1 MADTILKLDLKFTKK
16 SSNNEFIIQDDTSAD
31 SGGEVSILGY
41 DNLIFPFVTLGAG
54 VALGAAWAAMEAC
67 ASIALGDRGKLKK
80 RRRIPRL

>member
-54 VALGAAWAAMEAC
+54 VALGAAWAAVEAC
-67 ASIALGDRGKLKK
+67 ARIALRDRGKLKN
-80 RRRIPRL
+80 RRKIPRL